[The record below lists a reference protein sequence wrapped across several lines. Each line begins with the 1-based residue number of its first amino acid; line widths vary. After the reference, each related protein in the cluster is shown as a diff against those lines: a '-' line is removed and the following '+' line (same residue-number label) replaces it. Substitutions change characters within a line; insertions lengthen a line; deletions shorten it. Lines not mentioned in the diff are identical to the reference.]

1 MKRLDQ
7 ALLTVDHTVAAIN
20 LAHTAA
26 AINLAQTLAATREI
40 AMSTTRAADQA
51 TLRIKARQARILAIR
66 QARTL
71 ATRQA
76 RTLATQATPLQ
87 TTHRPTE
94 STSSTTSLLRKRRQQ
109 TSLYLRK
116 LPTLLLARWK
126 LKSSSHRGG
135 QEEACQRIT
144 LHPSALVSTM
154 RTVMAV
160 WCTVSV
166 LCDSARR

>member
-1 MKRLDQ
+1 MKRLGQ

-20 LAHTAA
+20 LA
-26 AINLAQTLAATREI
+26 QTLAATRET

-51 TLRIKARQARILAIR
+51 ILRIKAR

-87 TTHRPTE
+87 TKHRPTE

-109 TSLYLRK
+109 TSLYPRK
-116 LPTLLLARWK
+116 PPTLLLARWK
-126 LKSSSHRGG
+126 LKSFSHRGG
-135 QEEACQRIT
+135 QEEACRPIT
-144 LHPSALVSTM
+144 LHPSAPVNTM

>member
-7 ALLTVDHTVAAIN
+7 ALLTVD
-20 LAHTAA
+20 HTAA
-26 AINLAQTLAATREI
+26 AINLAQTLAATRET
-40 AMSTTRAADQA
+40 AMSTTQAADQA
-51 TLRIKARQARILAIR
+51 ILRIKA
-66 QARTL
+66 
-71 ATRQA
+71 RQA

-94 STSSTTSLLRKRRQQ
+94 STSSTTSLLRKKRRQ

-116 LPTLLLARWK
+116 PRLLARWK

-135 QEEACQRIT
+135 QEEACQRTT
-144 LHPSALVSTM
+144 LHLSVLVSIR
-154 RTVMAV
+154 RTLMAV
-160 WCTVSV
+160 WCTVSE